1 MHLHCLGIQS
11 TIQVNSAW
19 PSHWDRQNAYW
30 WKLGSKQASP
40 VTTHCSSLCVVL
52 RCKLVSGWGLRKWKV
67 APSSGHVAV
76 EGIFYVQKRWQNI
89 SIHKS
94 SQRRCLTAGPQ
105 MVAVNLQRHMR
116 ALRGHR
122 QHHDRRRL
130 WRLFTLYY
138 GTIVAVSVMDGQ
150 SNDTLVI
157 YHTNRL
163 SCYRYL
169 QDDSMW
175 HAQPMTLDM
184 TRCEVTAMEH
194 NTSCDS
200 STVEYV
206 LTHVNEYS
214 CMPMWRHRDVE
225 VRKTF
230 AFCE

>member
-76 EGIFYVQKRWQNI
+76 EGIFYVQKGWQNI

-116 ALRGHR
+116 ASRGQR

-130 WRLFTLYY
+130 WRLFSLYY
-138 GTIVAVSVMDGQ
+138 GTIVAVSAMDSQMILWWYTTQTDYRVIAIYKMTACGTLSQ
-150 SNDTLVI
+150 WPWTWPGARSLQWNTIRRATALLSNM
-157 YHTNRL
+157 
-163 SCYRYL
+163 S
-169 QDDSMW
+169 
-175 HAQPMTLDM
+175 
-184 TRCEVTAMEH
+184 
-194 NTSCDS
+194 
-200 STVEYV
+200 
-206 LTHVNEYS
+206 
-214 CMPMWRHRDVE
+214 
-225 VRKTF
+225 
-230 AFCE
+230 